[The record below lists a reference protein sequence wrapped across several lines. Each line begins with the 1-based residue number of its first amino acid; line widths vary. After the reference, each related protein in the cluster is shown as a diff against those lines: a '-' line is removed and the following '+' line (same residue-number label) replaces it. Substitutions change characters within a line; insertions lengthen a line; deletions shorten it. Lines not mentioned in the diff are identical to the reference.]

1 MSRRV
6 NYDDSWDS
14 VKWEFFL
21 FAICRKYCR
30 QELFLLSLTH
40 FHSLLCLFFSVVLVS
55 HSDGKPCIDIIMGH
69 SVQSIQICSQASGSS
84 LQWSLGENLL
94 KCLEDSDES
103 AVSVEELS
111 ARKQRLKVW
120 LSKNLITVTEEGNLL
135 KLDDVLV
142 IHPPYGV
149 KQCTSSNQIIL
160 GKVQTLVQKLYSQS
174 PS

>member
-1 MSRRV
+1 MAARSKESIL
-6 NYDDSWDS
+6 DDPLYYLDF
-14 VKWEFFL
+14 VQKFVQ
-21 FAICRKYCR
+21 IKT
-30 QELFLLSLTH
+30 LSDKVYQGTVVTVDPK
-40 FHSLLCLFFSVVLVS
+40 SDNVVLVS